1 MPGAGDATDLELLLI
16 DGDNLLHAVRGR
28 RDEGGTAW
36 LLPRLARW
44 RPEGLRVVVVLDG
57 HPAPG
62 GPMRQHAFGVE
73 IQHAGSRS
81 ADDLIVDILA
91 ARPYA
96 ERSRSAVVTRDR
108 DLRERVTAAKGQV
121 RTTDW
126 LLRGLGSTQRPTGA
140 PDSNA
145 PPVGIGQGRSVRP
158 APRTPEDAD
167 VGAARQEMWRPGR
180 GATRKKGNPRRGAK
194 ARRRR

>member
-1 MPGAGDATDLELLLI
+1 MKRPRDDAADLELLLI

-44 RPEGLRVVVVLDG
+44 RPESLRVVVVLDG

-62 GPMRQHAFGVE
+62 EPMRQRAFGIE
-73 IQHAGSRS
+73 LQHAGARS
-81 ADDLIVDILA
+81 ADDVIVELLG

-108 DLRERVTAAKGQV
+108 GLRERVRASRGQT
-121 RTTDW
+121 RTTEW
-126 LLRGLGSTQRPTGA
+126 LLGGLGAAQRPAGSA
-140 PDSNA
+140 AASA
-145 PPVGIGQGRSVRP
+145 PVGIGRGATHVPRSRP
-158 APRTPEDAD
+158 HAKDDDSR
-167 VGAARQEMWRPGR
+167 GSWQPGR
-180 GATRKKGNPRRGAK
+180 GATRKRGNAHRGARGT
-194 ARRRR
+194 RRR